1 MLRHDEILGLFPR
14 LNFGPDGSAGLWLF
28 VLELIF
34 WILVAILA
42 MGLMRLRPAWID
54 YAEHKLRLTAQHQG
68 FWLAVFPLSAVFL
81 RVALLPWIPIP
92 TPVILDEWSY
102 LVGGDTFAHARLT
115 NPTTPMWIHF

>member
-54 YAEHKLRLTAQHQG
+54 YAEH
-68 FWLAVFPLSAVFL
+68 
-81 RVALLPWIPIP
+81 
-92 TPVILDEWSY
+92 
-102 LVGGDTFAHARLT
+102 
-115 NPTTPMWIHF
+115 